1 MRSFLGLINNYHRFL
16 PNPSTAVHP
25 LIQLLEKNHQWK
37 WKEQCEAAFY
47 KVKEMI
53 TSEQVLTH
61 YRSPS
66 LGASISPDFL
76 SRPFTEVHLKI
87 PRKVSYFRESR
98 MSPWKNIVGRS
109 LNQKPV
115 VRPFFLFYDV
125 TADGIWVSWN
135 TRLSMKRWDDR
146 SEMRITERL
155 SLRMVLIFNVIHS
168 PCKHPLWKESTIKR
182 TVDDLELYDG
192 QRRKSASITGFLSSS
207 WSFSLS
213 YNSFLKIQICRS
225 LFVRKKC

>member
-1 MRSFLGLINNYHRFL
+1 MERTVRGSILQSERNDHFRASSNTLQEPITRSLYLPWFLE
-16 PNPSTAVHP
+16 ST
-25 LIQLLEKNHQWK
+25 L
-37 WKEQCEAAFY
+37 
-47 KVKEMI
+47 
-53 TSEQVLTH
+53 
-61 YRSPS
+61 YRV
-66 LGASISPDFL
+66 D
-76 SRPFTEVHLKI
+76 LKI
-87 PRKVSYFRESR
+87 PRKVSYFRESH
-98 MSPWKNIVGRS
+98 MSPWKNMVGRS

-125 TADGIWVSWN
+125 TADGIWVSLN

-155 SLRMVLIFNVIHS
+155 SLRMVLIFNVVHS

-182 TVDDLELYDG
+182 TVDDLELYEEKKK
-192 QRRKSASITGFLSSS
+192 KSASITGFLSSS